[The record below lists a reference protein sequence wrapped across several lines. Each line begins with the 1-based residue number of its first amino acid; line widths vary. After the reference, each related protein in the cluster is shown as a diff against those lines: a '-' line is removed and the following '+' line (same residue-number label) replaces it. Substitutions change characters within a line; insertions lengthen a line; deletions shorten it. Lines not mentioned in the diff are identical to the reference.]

1 MKNELEMVKTLF
13 RVNENV
19 KAMEYADA
27 KGITDEQLEVVFNEY
42 LEELG
47 AKNEAVQ
54 EKSGIELKVEAM
66 KNELEK
72 IMDTDIYYTII
83 GGDENGALVKF
94 EEDNSRYVVYLDM
107 GQMNEKEVFEGTTKL
122 SDHDKDDDE
131 EYNRKTIKTWKGARN
146 YAVRFLSK
154 RV

>member
-19 KAMEYADA
+19 KAMEYAEE
-27 KGITDEQLEVVFNEY
+27 KGITDEELETVFNEY
-42 LEELG
+42 LEELKV
-47 AKNEAVQ
+47 KNEEVQ
-54 EKSGIELKVEAM
+54 EKSEIELKAEAM
-66 KNELEK
+66 KNELEE
-72 IMDTDIYYTII
+72 IMDTDIYYTILV
-83 GGDENGALVKF
+83 GDENGALVKF

-122 SDHDKDDDE
+122 SDHDEDDDE

>member
-19 KAMEYADA
+19 KAMEYAEE
-27 KGITDEQLEVVFNEY
+27 KGITDEQLETVFNEY
-42 LEELG
+42 LEELKV
-47 AKNEAVQ
+47 KNEEVQ
-54 EKSGIELKVEAM
+54 EKSEIELKAENM
-66 KNELEK
+66 KNELEE
-72 IMDTDIYYTII
+72 IMDTDIYYTILV
-83 GGDENGALVKF
+83 GDENGALVKF

-122 SDHDKDDDE
+122 SDHDEDDDE

>member
-1 MKNELEMVKTLF
+1 MRNELEMVKTLF
-13 RVNENV
+13 RVNESV
-19 KAMEYADA
+19 KAMEYADD

-54 EKSGIELKVEAM
+54 EKSELELKVEAM
-66 KNELEK
+66 KNELEE

-83 GGDENGALVKF
+83 GGDEDGALVKF

-107 GQMNEKEVFEGTTKL
+107 GQMNEKEIFEGTTKL

-131 EYNRKTIKTWKGARN
+131 EYNRKTIKTWKGVRN

>member
-19 KAMEYADA
+19 KAMEYAEE

-54 EKSGIELKVEAM
+54 EKSEFELKVEAM
-66 KNELEK
+66 KNELEE

-83 GGDENGALVKF
+83 GGDEDGALVKF

-107 GQMNEKEVFEGTTKL
+107 GQMNEREVFEGTTKL
-122 SDHDKDDDE
+122 SDHDEDDDE

-146 YAVRFLSK
+146 YAVRFLSN

>member
-19 KAMEYADA
+19 KAMEYAEE

-42 LEELG
+42 LEELKV
-47 AKNEAVQ
+47 KNEEVQ
-54 EKSGIELKVEAM
+54 EKSEIELKAENM
-66 KNELEK
+66 KNELEE
-72 IMDTDIYYTII
+72 IMDTDIYYTILV
-83 GGDENGALVKF
+83 GDENGALVKF

-122 SDHDKDDDE
+122 SDHDEDDDE